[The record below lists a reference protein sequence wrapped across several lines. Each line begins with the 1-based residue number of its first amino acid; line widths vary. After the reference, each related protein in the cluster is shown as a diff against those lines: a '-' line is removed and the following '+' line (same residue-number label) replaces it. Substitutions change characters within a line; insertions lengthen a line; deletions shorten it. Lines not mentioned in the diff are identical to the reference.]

1 MKGRLKA
8 GRGRRRRFAGVAG
21 FAVLAAAAVLVSCVR
36 APPPSGPDGTAGCP
50 LAIRQMDPD
59 RDAADVQRIEEL
71 RARLPENYR
80 RRGNFAWAAAR
91 IEGLD
96 KTEYFAHSGIQ
107 RLGKV
112 SAKAAGNISGISLR
126 PKTGRF
132 EVLCV
137 NHNDEVNGTNCFFRN
152 ADTERKIIEDIAKR
166 LRDPAAAGDIRL
178 YTDLYPCASCRH
190 VMRQFL
196 AVYTNVRIQ
205 VLFRER

>member
-1 MKGRLKA
+1 MET
-8 GRGRRRRFAGVAG
+8 GRGRRRFAGVAG
-21 FAVLAAAAVLVSCVR
+21 VAVLVAAAVLVSCVR
-36 APPPSGPDGTAGCP
+36 VPPPSGPAAETAGGP
-50 LAIRQMDPD
+50 LAIRPIDPD

-71 RARLPENYR
+71 RARLPEKYR
-80 RRGNFAWAAAR
+80 RRGNFAWASAR

-96 KTEYFAHSGIQ
+96 KAEYFAHSGIQ
-107 RLGKV
+107 RIGKV
-112 SAKAAGNISGISLR
+112 SAKAAGDLSGISLR

-166 LRDPAAAGDIRL
+166 LREPAAAGDIRL

-196 AVYTNVRIQ
+196 AAYTNVQIQ

>member
-1 MKGRLKA
+1 MET

-21 FAVLAAAAVLVSCVR
+21 LAVWAAAAVLVSCVR
-36 APPPSGPDGTAGCP
+36 APPPSGLAAGTAGRP
-50 LAIRQMDPD
+50 LAIRQIDPD
-59 RDAADVQRIEEL
+59 RDAAEVQRIEEL
-71 RARLPENYR
+71 RARLPEKYR

-107 RLGKV
+107 RLGKI
-112 SAKAAGNISGISLR
+112 SAKAAGDISGISLR

-166 LRDPAAAGDIRL
+166 LGDPAAAGDIRL

-190 VMRQFL
+190 VMSQFL
-196 AVYTNVRIQ
+196 AAYTNVRIQ

>member
-1 MKGRLKA
+1 M
-8 GRGRRRRFAGVAG
+8 RRRRVGLAGL
-21 FAVLAAAAVLVSCVR
+21 AVWAAAAVLVSCVR
-36 APPPSGPDGTAGCP
+36 APPSGPDGTAGCP
-50 LAIRQMDPD
+50 LAIRQIDPD
-59 RDAADVQRIEEL
+59 RDAAEVQRIEEL
-71 RARLPENYR
+71 RARLPEKYR

-107 RLGKV
+107 RLGKI
-112 SAKAAGNISGISLR
+112 SAKAAGDISGISLR
-126 PKTGRF
+126 PRNGRF

-166 LRDPAAAGDIRL
+166 LGDPAAAGDIRL

-190 VMRQFL
+190 VMCQFL
-196 AVYTNVRIQ
+196 AAYTNVRIQ